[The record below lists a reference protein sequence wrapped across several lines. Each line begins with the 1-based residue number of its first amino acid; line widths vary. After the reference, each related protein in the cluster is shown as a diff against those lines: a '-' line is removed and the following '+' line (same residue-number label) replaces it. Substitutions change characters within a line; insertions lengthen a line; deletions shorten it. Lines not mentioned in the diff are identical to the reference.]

1 MQYLLDTDICIYIAR
16 RKPGAIRARWQG
28 MEVGELGMSVI
39 TYLELVYGAVKSQQ
53 PEANLARVEELRE
66 HIPVVSLGPDVA
78 RTYARIRRTL
88 EKKGMLIGP
97 YDLVIAAHAVSLGLT
112 LVTGNVLEFAR
123 VEGLRVENWARS

>member
-1 MQYLLDTDICIYIAR
+1 VQYLLDTDICVYIAR
-16 RKPGAIRARWQG
+16 RKPETIWARWQR

-66 HIPVVSLGPDVA
+66 HIPVLSLGPDVA
-78 RTYARIRRTL
+78 RTYAQIRRTL
-88 EKKGMLIGP
+88 EKKGTPIGP

-112 LVTGNVLEFAR
+112 LVIANVRSFAR
-123 VEGLRVENWARS
+123 VEGLQVENWVR